1 MSHTHLHASHRC
13 GLAVA
18 LHAMAWR
25 GASGASR
32 RSHPAG
38 ALSVVSAGIGAV
50 NRPFKRAFRA
60 T

>member
-1 MSHTHLHASHRC
+1 MSRAPLHASHRL

-25 GASGASR
+25 GAFGPSR
-32 RSHPAG
+32 SSHPAG
-38 ALSVVSAGIGAV
+38 ALCVVSAGIGAV

-60 T
+60 I